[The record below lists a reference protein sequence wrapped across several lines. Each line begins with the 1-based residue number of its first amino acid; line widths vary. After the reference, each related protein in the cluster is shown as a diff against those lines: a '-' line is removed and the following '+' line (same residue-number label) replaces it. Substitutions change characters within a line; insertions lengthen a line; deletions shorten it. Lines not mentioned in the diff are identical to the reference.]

1 MTHCIFNCAV
11 HGFMSL
17 NSMIIYST
25 LLFIKHM
32 ILIFKYFNTFFYG
45 DQVALI
51 TLKAIYSPDQPIHY
65 GYRLFMS
72 KAVKIV

>member
-1 MTHCIFNCAV
+1 
-11 HGFMSL
+11 
-17 NSMIIYST
+17 
-25 LLFIKHM
+25 M
-32 ILIFKYFNTFFYG
+32 ILLFKYFNSFFYG

-72 KAVKIV
+72 KAVIKV